1 MSPQLEITTEE
12 NIEKKEDRDPSVT
25 SVRDRDIM
33 STVVGTKIL
42 PNVPNLGGR
51 DLSTMTAVW
60 RKFTLMRLSHT
71 RSVFRPKM
79 K

>member
-1 MSPQLEITTEE
+1 MDPLKSHKMKLETQEIVRESMSPQLEITTEG

-42 PNVPNLGGR
+42 PNVPNLGEETYR
-51 DLSTMTAVW
+51 Q
-60 RKFTLMRLSHT
+60 
-71 RSVFRPKM
+71 
-79 K
+79 